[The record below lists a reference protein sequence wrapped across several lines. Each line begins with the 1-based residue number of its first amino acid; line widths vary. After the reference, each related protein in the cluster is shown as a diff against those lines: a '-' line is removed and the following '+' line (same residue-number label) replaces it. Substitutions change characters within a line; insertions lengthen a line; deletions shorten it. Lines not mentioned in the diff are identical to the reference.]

1 VTDDVRLG
9 FVAGYSHSSLKVDD
23 RRSSASSDNYHLGI
37 YGGTEIGALSLRS
50 GLAYT
55 WSEIDTSRQ
64 VAFPGFSDSLTGS
77 YRAGTTQLFGELGY
91 GIKAGNLAFEPF
103 ANLAYVNVH
112 TNGFN
117 ETGGASALS
126 VHSGSNDNSFTTLG
140 IRASTDFEIG
150 STRATARGM
159 IGWRH
164 AYGDVTPEISQA
176 FTGSSAF
183 TIAGAPIAKDAAVIE
198 AGLDFAITPQATLGI
213 SYHGQ
218 AGSKT
223 SDHGVRADLNVKF

>member
-1 VTDDVRLG
+1 
-9 FVAGYSHSSLKVDD
+9 FH
-23 RRSSASSDNYHLGI
+23 
-37 YGGTEIGALSLRS
+37 S

-77 YRAGTTQLFGELGY
+77 YRAGTTQVFGELGY
-91 GIKAGNLAFEPF
+91 SLKAGSVAFEPF

-112 TNGFN
+112 TNGFT
-117 ETGGASALS
+117 EQGGASALT
-126 VHSGSNDNSFTTLG
+126 VHGGSNDSTFTTLG
-140 IRASTDFEIG
+140 LRAATDFDLG
-150 STRATARGM
+150 STKATVRGM

-164 AYGDVTPEISQA
+164 AYGDVTPTVSQA

-183 TIAGAPIAKDAAVIE
+183 TIAGAPIARDSAVIE
-198 AGLDFAITPQATLGI
+198 AGLDFAITPQATLGL

-218 AGSKT
+218 VGSKA
-223 SDHGVRADLNVKF
+223 SDHGVRADLNVRF

>member
-1 VTDDVRLG
+1 
-9 FVAGYSHSSLKVDD
+9 D

-37 YGGTEIGALSLRS
+37 YGGTQLGAFSLRS

-64 VAFPGFSDSLTGS
+64 VAFPGFTDSLTGS
-77 YRAGTTQLFGELGY
+77 HRAGTTQVFGELGY
-91 GIKAGNLAFEPF
+91 GIKAGSVAFEPF

-112 TNGFN
+112 SNGFA
-117 ETGGASALS
+117 EQGGASAPTL
-126 VHSGSNDNSFTTLG
+126 HSGSNDNTLTTLG
-140 IRASTDFEIG
+140 IRAATDFDIG
-150 STRATARGM
+150 AAKATVRGM

-164 AYGDVTPEISQA
+164 AYGDVTPTVSQA
-176 FTGSSAF
+176 FTGSNTF

-198 AGLDFAITPQATLGI
+198 AGLDFAIAPQATLGI

-218 AGSKT
+218 VGSKT
-223 SDHGVRADLNVKF
+223 GDHGVRADLNVKF